1 MSNNAEM
8 ALATIYANPEK
19 SYEYVC
25 EQNIFSADDFD
36 IFEKPIFIAF
46 YSILQKYKTLN
57 YSLVF
62 DYVQQHKES
71 WRQFS
76 DTLNSFD
83 GKSTV
88 PSVLPEIAKELKTEA
103 TRRKILALSENIRVL
118 SEKKTL
124 TSSEL
129 SAEVFALCSKLNIV
143 QETDPQSIFTVFQEL
158 LKDLKN
164 NSDTAEFIPTGY
176 SLLDEKIKGLFKG
189 GLNIIGARSGV
200 GKSAFLIN
208 LVLKIL
214 SRKDVTKPCLLFSL
228 EMPNKQVLSRLLC
241 LAGRLR
247 HNDLIEHRIGAEH
260 YQRILA
266 TLQQM
271 ANMKDGK
278 VESPKLFFDDSTG
291 LSMGDLASKCYKLAK
306 EYNGLSLICVDYLQ
320 LMKTG
325 TKSQNRTLEIAE
337 LTRQLK
343 LMAKEFDCPVIALSQ
358 LNRGIEQRRET
369 TPQLSD
375 LRESGA
381 IEQDADLILFITRDT
396 QNPADRS
403 ANVYIAKNR
412 NGETGMIPFV
422 YEGEYFAFS
431 EKIDSFSSYENDLDE
446 ELDDDPD

>member
-1 MSNNAEM
+1 MSSNAEM

-25 EQNIFSADDFD
+25 EQNLFSAEDFD
-36 IFEKPIFIAF
+36 TFDAPVFIAF
-46 YSILQKYKTLN
+46 YTILQKYKTLN
-57 YSLVF
+57 YGLVF
-62 DYVQQHKES
+62 DYVQQQGSS
-71 WRQFS
+71 WKQFS
-76 DTLNSFD
+76 DTLSSFD
-83 GKSTV
+83 GKDTV
-88 PSVLPEIAKELKTEA
+88 PSVLPEIAKGLKTEA
-103 TRRKILALSENIRVL
+103 TRRKIFTLSKNIRALSD
-118 SEKKTL
+118 KKNL

-143 QETDPQSIFTVFQEL
+143 QETDPQSVFTVFQEL
-158 LKDLKN
+158 LKDLKD

-291 LSMGDLASKCYKLAK
+291 LSMGDLVSKCCKLAK

-325 TKSQNRTLEIAE
+325 NKSQNRTLEIAE

-431 EKIDSFSSYENDLDE
+431 EKIDGFSAYEE
-446 ELDDDPD
+446 GLDDDSDNRE

>member
-1 MSNNAEM
+1 M
-8 ALATIYANPEK
+8 ALATIFAKPEK
-19 SYEYVC
+19 CYKYVC
-25 EQNIFSADDFD
+25 EQNIFNPEDFD
-36 IFEKPIFIAF
+36 TSFQPIFIGF

-57 YSLVF
+57 YELVF
-62 DYVQQHKES
+62 DYVQKNKQS
-71 WRQFS
+71 WKMFC
-76 DTLNSFD
+76 DVLNSFED
-83 GKSTV
+83 KDVV

-103 TRRKILALSENIRVL
+103 TRRKIFTLSENIKAL
-118 SEKKTL
+118 SDKKSL

-129 SAEVFALCSKLNIV
+129 ATEVFALCSQLNIV
-143 QETDPQSIFTVFQEL
+143 QDTDPQSVFTVFQEL
-158 LKDLKN
+158 LKDLKD

-247 HNDLIEHRIGAEH
+247 HNDLIEHRIGEEH

-291 LSMGDLASKCYKLAK
+291 LSMGDLVSKCYKLAK

-325 TKSQNRTLEIAE
+325 NKAQNRTLEIAE

-343 LMAKEFDCPVIALSQ
+343 LMAKEFNCPVIALSQ
-358 LNRGIEQRRET
+358 LNRSIEQRRET

-431 EKIDSFSSYENDLDE
+431 EKIDSFSAYEEDLDN
-446 ELDDDPD
+446 DPDDEE

>member
-1 MSNNAEM
+1 MSSNAEM
-8 ALATIYANPEK
+8 ALATIYAKPEK
-19 SYEYVC
+19 CYEYIC
-25 EQNIFSADDFD
+25 EQNIFNPEDFD
-36 IFEKPIFIAF
+36 TSFRPIFIGF

-57 YSLVF
+57 YELVF
-62 DYVQQHKES
+62 DYVQKNKLS
-71 WRQFS
+71 WKMFS
-76 DTLNSFD
+76 DTLNLFE
-83 GKSTV
+83 GKDTV

-103 TRRKILALSENIRVL
+103 TRRKIFTLSENIRAL
-118 SEKKTL
+118 SDKKNL

-129 SAEVFALCSKLNIV
+129 ATEVFALCSQLNIV
-143 QETDPQSIFTVFQEL
+143 QDTDPQSVFTVFQEL
-158 LKDLKN
+158 LKDLKD

-247 HNDLIEHRIGAEH
+247 HDDLIEHRIGAEH

-291 LSMGDLASKCYKLAK
+291 LSMGDLVSKCYKLAK

-325 TKSQNRTLEIAE
+325 NKAQNRTLEIAE

-358 LNRGIEQRRET
+358 LNRGIEQRRES

-431 EKIDSFSSYENDLDE
+431 EKIDSFSAYEEDLDN
-446 ELDDDPD
+446 DPDDEK